1 MNRKI
6 GIATACLLAALAWAS
21 PSLSAED
28 EHGPKD
34 AEHHEEHEDGDHEV
48 EHSEEHGEKH
58 AEHDEHE
65 GEGRVHLEA
74 HDLKELGV
82 VVKTAAPGKLGLA
95 LKVPGKV
102 AMPTD
107 RIAHVVPRVRG
118 YAREVRVGL
127 GDRVKEG
134 QVMAILE
141 SPELG
146 EAKVAFLSAFQESQ
160 IARSDLERAQAVHDS
175 VQQILDLLER
185 SPTLEDLESLN
196 GSQAGEY
203 RSRLVSAYSERTFA
217 ELTYQREK
225 ALFDKQISS
234 EEEFLAAQNAFKKA
248 RAEYASARDEAA
260 FQTRKALLEARRA
273 ADVAR
278 LGVRAAERKLH
289 VLGLNEATVAPL
301 AEDKELEERLAW
313 YELKAPF
320 AGQVIEQHL
329 TRGELLTEETD
340 AYVVADLGTV
350 WVDLS
355 VYPKE
360 VGRVRAGL
368 RAIVSTG
375 EGIAAEGRI
384 TYVAPTVDPE
394 TRAGLAR
401 VSLPNP
407 GGEWKPGMFV
417 SGEVVVDEAHVAVL
431 VPRTAI
437 LNVDGRTVVF
447 VREGEAFEARPVTIG
462 RGNELRVEL
471 TAGLRPGE
479 SYAAEGGFALKAHLA
494 KGSFGDGHDH

>member
-1 MNRKI
+1 MRWK
-6 GIATACLLAALAWAS
+6 TWMLLACLVAALACAG
-21 PSLSAED
+21 PSFATGDDPAEEAGSAAPGAAPPGAAD
-28 EHGPKD
+28 EHAGEEED
-34 AEHHEEHEDGDHEV
+34 A
-48 EHSEEHGEKH
+48 HGE
-58 AEHDEHE
+58 EE
-65 GEGRVHLEA
+65 GLVHLDARE
-74 HDLKELGV
+74 LEELGV
-82 VVKTAAPGKLGLA
+82 LVRTAGPGKLGLA

-102 AMPTD
+102 TMPTD

-118 YAREVRVGL
+118 YVREVRATL

-134 QVMAILE
+134 QVMAVLE

-146 EAKVAFLSAFQESQ
+146 EAKVAFLSAVQESQ
-160 IARSDLERAQAVHDS
+160 LTRTDLDRAQAVQDS

-203 RSRLVSAYSERTFA
+203 RSRLVSTYSERTFA
-217 ELTYQREK
+217 QQTYQREE
-225 ALFDKQISS
+225 ALFSKQISS
-234 EEEFLAAQNAFKKA
+234 QEEFLGAQNALKKA

-260 FQTRKALLEARRA
+260 FQTRKALLAARRA

-278 LGVRAAERKLH
+278 LRLRAAERKLH
-289 VLGLNEATVAPL
+289 VLGLDEAAVQRL
-301 AEDKELEERLAW
+301 AADQEPEERLAW

-329 TRGELLTEETD
+329 ARGELLTDETD
-340 AYVVADLGTV
+340 AYAVADLSTV

-375 EGIAAEGRI
+375 DGLAAEGKI
-384 TYVAPTVDPE
+384 TYVSPAVDPE

-401 VSLPNP
+401 VTLPNP
-407 GGEWKPGMFV
+407 AGAWKPGMFV
-417 SGEVVVDEAHVAVL
+417 NGEIVVDEAEVALL
-431 VPRTAI
+431 VPRTAL
-437 LNVDGRTVVF
+437 LNVEGRTVVF
-447 VREGEAFEARPVTIG
+447 VREGDAFEARPVTVG
-462 RGNELRVEL
+462 RGNELRAEIL
-471 TAGLRPGE
+471 AGLKAGE
-479 SYAAEGGFALKAHLA
+479 AYAAEGGFGLKAHLA
-494 KGSFGDGHDH
+494 RGSFDDGHNH